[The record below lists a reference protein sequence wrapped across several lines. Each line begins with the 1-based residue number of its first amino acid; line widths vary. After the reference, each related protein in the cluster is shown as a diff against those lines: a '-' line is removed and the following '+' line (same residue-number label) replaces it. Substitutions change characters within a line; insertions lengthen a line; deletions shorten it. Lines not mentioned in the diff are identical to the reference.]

1 MSFGFVKLA
10 KYASM
15 RVFLR
20 RLSPIKQCS
29 SNTRTKK
36 QSNQKYKK
44 IHNLSL
50 SLPELQKTASNPTQN
65 SWGDWQTIFRRKVLL

>member
-36 QSNQKYKK
+36 QSIKNTKK
-44 IHNLSL
+44 IHIYPCP
-50 SLPELQKTASNPTQN
+50 LPELQKTASNPTQN